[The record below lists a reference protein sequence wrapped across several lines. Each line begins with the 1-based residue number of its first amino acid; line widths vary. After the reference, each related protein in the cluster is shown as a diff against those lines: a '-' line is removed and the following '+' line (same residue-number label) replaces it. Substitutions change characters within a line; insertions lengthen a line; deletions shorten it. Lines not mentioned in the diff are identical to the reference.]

1 MNSSFH
7 EALVK
12 ALKKLGWEDSKIDDY
27 IKNLTRNVDAK

>member
-12 ALKKLGWEDSKIDDY
+12 ALKKLGWGDSKIDDY
-27 IKNLTRNVDAK
+27 IKNLTRSVDAK